1 MRAVL
6 MRHRPAL
13 PPQHQPHPRHW
24 RAGLVWALAWVLLL
38 AALLP
43 SALRLGSHGQD
54 AAWTQVCTPH
64 GMRWVAIAA
73 DAASDTVNDA
83 SSKRKS
89 QTAMGLLDCPLC
101 LLQHSAAL
109 PSTNGLPTVVAV
121 QWRGQRLVFAPP
133 ALAPAPLLRHWRPP
147 LRAPPVFSL
156 A

>member
-1 MRAVL
+1 
-6 MRHRPAL
+6 
-13 PPQHQPHPRHW
+13 
-24 RAGLVWALAWVLLL
+24 
-38 AALLP
+38 
-43 SALRLGSHGQD
+43 
-54 AAWTQVCTPH
+54 
-64 GMRWVAIAA
+64 MRWVAIAA

-109 PSTNGLPTVVAV
+109 PSTNGLPTVAAV